1 MEPTSSIRKLVT
13 WGHLLVAQ
21 EHLLLALEHLLDIWE
36 HLVMQ
41 EHPLAVQ
48 EHQFS
53 LVVITHMNRKQSKLP
68 TRNMRYTNLTN
79 PSYHTL
85 TKFTEFHLTATA
97 G

>member
-1 MEPTSSIRKLVT
+1 MEPTSSVRKLVAR
-13 WGHLLVAQ
+13 GHLLVAR
-21 EHLLLALEHLLDIWE
+21 EHLLLALEHLLDVRE
-36 HLVMQ
+36 HLVAQ
-41 EHPLAVQ
+41 EHPLAAR

-53 LVVITHMNRKQSKLP
+53 LVAIARVNRKQSKLP
-68 TRNMRYTNLTN
+68 TRNVRYANLTN